1 MASRFAT
8 RTSYALSA
16 RLEEF
21 HYKVGWRARG
31 QRQGFHAS
39 ASQGSGM
46 EFVAHA
52 PLAGYG
58 DPRRIDIR
66 ASLANPT
73 GDWLVRLTRT
83 RAALPVCVVLDLS
96 ASMGFAGVRR
106 KLDVVRRFVASA
118 GFSARRTGD
127 AFGLIAADDTVRE
140 HIWLPLTHA
149 RTAVQTA
156 LARLEGVRPAHGSA
170 GLLDA
175 VHWLPRNRSLVFL
188 VSDFHFPIDML
199 SQLLDGLAHHEVV
212 PIVVWDGAEAGR
224 LPSFGLIDLA
234 DPETGKRRTVLMRAG
249 LRKRWIEAMARRR
262 TTLCECFTAH
272 RTRPFFVDDDFDA
285 DAMTRYFLGDDAHS
299 V

>member
-1 MASRFAT
+1 MQ
-8 RTSYALSA
+8 
-16 RLEEF
+16 EF

-46 EFVAHA
+46 EFVGHA

-73 GDWLVRLTRT
+73 GDWLVRLHRT

-106 KLDVVRRFVASA
+106 KLDVVRQFVASA

-127 AFGLIAADDTVRE
+127 AFGLIAADDSIRE
-140 HIWLPLTHA
+140 QVWLPLTHA
-149 RTAVQTA
+149 RSAAQTA
-156 LARLEGVRPAHGSA
+156 LARLEGVATSHGSA
-170 GLLDA
+170 GLLEA
-175 VHWLPRNRSLVFL
+175 LHWLPRNRALVFL
-188 VSDFHFPIDML
+188 VSDFHFPLDML
-199 SQLLDGLAHHEVV
+199 AQLLDGLAHHDVV
-212 PIVVWDGAEAGR
+212 PVVVWDEAEARR
-224 LPSFGLIDLA
+224 LPGFGLVELV
-234 DPETGKRRTVLMRAG
+234 DPETGQRRTVLMRAS
-249 LRKRWIEAMARRR
+249 LRRRWIEAVAQRRGALR
-262 TTLCECFTAH
+262 DCFIAH
-272 RTRPFFVDDDFDA
+272 RTRPFFVDGDFDA
-285 DAMTRYFLGDDAHS
+285 DALTRYFLGDDAHS

>member
-1 MASRFAT
+1 MD
-8 RTSYALSA
+8 
-16 RLEEF
+16 EF
-21 HYKVGWRARG
+21 HYKVVWRARG

-46 EFVAHA
+46 EFVGHA

-73 GDWLVRLTRT
+73 GDWLVRLHRT

-106 KLDVVRRFVASA
+106 KLDVVQRFVGAA

-140 HIWLPLTHA
+140 QIWLPVTHA
-149 RTAVQTA
+149 RSAAQTA
-156 LARLEGVRPAHGSA
+156 LARLEGVTASRGSA
-170 GLLDA
+170 GLLE
-175 VHWLPRNRSLVFL
+175 VMHWLPRNRALVFL

-199 SQLLDGLAHHEVV
+199 RQLLDGLAHHDVV
-212 PIVVWDGAEAGR
+212 PIVVWDGAEAER
-224 LPSFGLIDLA
+224 LPGFGLIDLA
-234 DPETGKRRTVLMRAG
+234 DPETGQRRTVLMRAG
-249 LRKRWIEAMARRR
+249 LRKRWIEAFVRRR
-262 TTLCECFTAH
+262 TVLRECFTAH
-272 RTRPFFVDDDFDA
+272 RTRPFFVDGDFDA
-285 DAMTRYFLGDDAHS
+285 DALTRYFLGDDAYS

>member
-1 MASRFAT
+1 MEWRASRP
-8 RTSYALSA
+8 RLNA
-16 RLEEF
+16 RMQEF

-46 EFVAHA
+46 EFVGHA

-73 GDWLVRLTRT
+73 GEWLVRLHRT

-106 KLDVVRRFVASA
+106 KLDVVRQFVASA

-127 AFGLIAADDTVRE
+127 AFGLIAADDSIRE
-140 HIWLPLTHA
+140 QVWLPLTHA
-149 RTAVQTA
+149 RSAAQTA
-156 LARLEGVRPAHGSA
+156 LARLEGVATSHGSA
-170 GLLDA
+170 GLLEA
-175 VHWLPRNRSLVFL
+175 LHWLPRNRALVFL
-188 VSDFHFPIDML
+188 VSDFHFPLDML
-199 SQLLDGLAHHEVV
+199 AQLLDGLAHHDVV
-212 PIVVWDGAEAGR
+212 PVVVWDEAEARR
-224 LPSFGLIDLA
+224 LPGFGLVELA
-234 DPETGKRRTVLMRAG
+234 DPETGQRRTVLMRAS
-249 LRKRWIEAMARRR
+249 LRRRWIEAVAQRRGALR
-262 TTLCECFTAH
+262 DCFIAH
-272 RTRPFFVDDDFDA
+272 RTRPFFVDGDFDA
-285 DAMTRYFLGDDAHS
+285 DSLTRYFLGDDAHS

>member
-1 MASRFAT
+1 MEWRASRP
-8 RTSYALSA
+8 RLNA
-16 RLEEF
+16 RMQEF

-46 EFVAHA
+46 EFVGHA

-73 GDWLVRLTRT
+73 GDWLVRLHRT

-106 KLDVVRRFVASA
+106 KLDVVRQFVASA

-127 AFGLIAADDTVRE
+127 AFGLIAADDSIRE
-140 HIWLPLTHA
+140 QVWLPLTHA
-149 RTAVQTA
+149 RSAAQTA
-156 LARLEGVRPAHGSA
+156 LARLEGVAASHGSA
-170 GLLDA
+170 GLLEA
-175 VHWLPRNRSLVFL
+175 LHWLPRNRALVFL
-188 VSDFHFPIDML
+188 VSDFHFPLDML
-199 SQLLDGLAHHEVV
+199 AQLLDGLAHHDVV
-212 PIVVWDGAEAGR
+212 PVVVWDEAEARR
-224 LPSFGLIDLA
+224 LPGFGLVELA
-234 DPETGKRRTVLMRAG
+234 DPETGQRRTVLMRAS
-249 LRKRWIEAMARRR
+249 LRRRWIEAVAQRRGALR
-262 TTLCECFTAH
+262 DCFIAH
-272 RTRPFFVDDDFDA
+272 RTRPFFVDGDFDA
-285 DAMTRYFLGDDAHS
+285 DSLTRYFLGDDAHS

>member
-1 MASRFAT
+1 MEWRASRP
-8 RTSYALSA
+8 RLNA
-16 RLEEF
+16 RMQEF

-46 EFVAHA
+46 EFVGHA

-73 GDWLVRLTRT
+73 GEWLVRLHRT

-106 KLDVVRRFVASA
+106 KLDVVRQFVASA

-127 AFGLIAADDTVRE
+127 AFGLIAADDSIRE
-140 HIWLPLTHA
+140 QVWLPLTHA
-149 RTAVQTA
+149 RSAAQTA
-156 LARLEGVRPAHGSA
+156 LARLEGVAASHGSA
-170 GLLDA
+170 GLLEA
-175 VHWLPRNRSLVFL
+175 LHWLPRNRALVFL
-188 VSDFHFPIDML
+188 VSDFHFPLDML
-199 SQLLDGLAHHEVV
+199 AQLLDGLAHHDVV
-212 PIVVWDGAEAGR
+212 PVVVWDDAEARR
-224 LPSFGLIDLA
+224 LPGFGLVELA
-234 DPETGKRRTVLMRAG
+234 DPETGQRRTVLMRAS
-249 LRKRWIEAMARRR
+249 LRRRWIEAVAQRRGALR
-262 TTLCECFTAH
+262 DCFIAH
-272 RTRPFFVDDDFDA
+272 RTRPFFVDGDFDA
-285 DAMTRYFLGDDAHS
+285 DSLTRYFLGDDAHS

>member
-1 MASRFAT
+1 MEWRASRP
-8 RTSYALSA
+8 RLNA
-16 RLEEF
+16 RMQEF

-46 EFVAHA
+46 EFVGHA

-73 GDWLVRLTRT
+73 GDWLVRLHRT

-106 KLDVVRRFVASA
+106 KLDVVRQFVASA

-127 AFGLIAADDTVRE
+127 AFGLIAADDSIRE
-140 HIWLPLTHA
+140 QVWLPLTHA
-149 RTAVQTA
+149 RSAAQTA
-156 LARLEGVRPAHGSA
+156 LARLEGVAASHGSA
-170 GLLDA
+170 GLLEA
-175 VHWLPRNRSLVFL
+175 LHWLPRNRALVFL
-188 VSDFHFPIDML
+188 VSDFHFPLDML
-199 SQLLDGLAHHEVV
+199 AQLLDGLAHHGVV
-212 PIVVWDGAEAGR
+212 PVVVWDDAEARR
-224 LPSFGLIDLA
+224 LPGFGLVELA
-234 DPETGKRRTVLMRAG
+234 DPETGQRRTVLMRAS
-249 LRKRWIEAMARRR
+249 LRRRWIEAVAQRRGALR
-262 TTLCECFTAH
+262 DCFIAH
-272 RTRPFFVDDDFDA
+272 RTRPFFVDGDFDA
-285 DAMTRYFLGDDAHS
+285 DSLTRYFLGDDAHS

>member
-1 MASRFAT
+1 MQ
-8 RTSYALSA
+8 
-16 RLEEF
+16 EF

-46 EFVAHA
+46 EFVGHA

-73 GDWLVRLTRT
+73 GEWLVRLHRT

-106 KLDVVRRFVASA
+106 KLDVVRQFVASA

-127 AFGLIAADDTVRE
+127 AFGLIAADDSIRE
-140 HIWLPLTHA
+140 QVWLPLTHA
-149 RTAVQTA
+149 RSAAQTA
-156 LARLEGVRPAHGSA
+156 LARLEGVATSHGSA
-170 GLLDA
+170 GLLEA
-175 VHWLPRNRSLVFL
+175 LHWLPRNRALVFL
-188 VSDFHFPIDML
+188 VSDFHFPLDML
-199 SQLLDGLAHHEVV
+199 AQLLDGLAHHGVV
-212 PIVVWDGAEAGR
+212 PVVVWDDAEARR
-224 LPSFGLIDLA
+224 LPGFGLVELA
-234 DPETGKRRTVLMRAG
+234 DPETGQRRTVLMRAS
-249 LRKRWIEAMARRR
+249 LRRRWIEAVAQRRGALR
-262 TTLCECFTAH
+262 DCFIAH
-272 RTRPFFVDDDFDA
+272 RTRPFFVDGDFDA
-285 DAMTRYFLGDDAHS
+285 DSLTRYFLGDDAHS